1 MAWLFF
7 FFAQLFLFFP
17 PALYEVGE
25 ASEKEKNSS
34 HACVYARVVEINNSL
49 ELFFLL

>member
-7 FFAQLFLFFP
+7 FFAQLFLFLP

-25 ASEKEKNSS
+25 ASEKEKIPRMHVCTRASS
-34 HACVYARVVEINNSL
+34 RLITR
-49 ELFFLL
+49 

>member
-7 FFAQLFLFFP
+7 FFAQLFLFLP

-25 ASEKEKNSS
+25 ASEKEKFL
-34 HACVYARVVEINNSL
+34 ACMCVRVRRRD
-49 ELFFLL
+49 

>member
-7 FFAQLFLFFP
+7 FFAQLFLFLP

-25 ASEKEKNSS
+25 ASEKEKVL
-34 HACVYARVVEINNSL
+34 ACMCVRARRRD
-49 ELFFLL
+49 